1 MTKRELREQRRAH
14 RLAAEQAAAAADT
27 RRRRLWRLGL
37 AVGVAAILVA
47 IAAAASNSKETPP
60 ANGSAAAL
68 FAGVQEENG
77 VLGNPD
83 APVTITEYVDL
94 QCPICA
100 EASKQTLPALVN
112 DYVKTGKVKLQART
126 LSFLGPDSIRAA
138 KVAAGA
144 QEQGRLWAFLET
156 FYASQGTENSGYVTD
171 DFLREVAAAAGVD
184 AEKAMDFADTPKAQ
198 QALERANGD
207 AAAVKA
213 DSTPTFT
220 IKRGDG
226 PETIIAVGVTDL
238 SAALDKELAR

>member
-14 RLAAEQAAAAADT
+14 RLAAEQAATAAAT
-27 RRRRLWRLGL
+27 RRRRLPRLGMAAGL
-37 AVGVAAILVA
+37 AAILVA
-47 IAAAASNSKETPP
+47 IAAAVSNSDEVAPP
-60 ANGSAAAL
+60 SANAATIV
-68 FAGVQEENG
+68 AGIPEKNG
-77 VLGNPD
+77 VLGDPD
-83 APVTITEYVDL
+83 APVTVTEYVDL

-100 EASKQTLPALVN
+100 EASKQTLPPLIA
-112 DYVKTGKVKLQART
+112 DYVRTGKVKLQART

-144 QEQGRLWAFLET
+144 QEQGRLWAFLEI

-184 AEKAMDFADTPKAQ
+184 AEKALDFADTAQAQ
-198 QALERANGD
+198 QALDRADGD

-220 IKRGDG
+220 VKRGDG
-226 PETIIAVGVTDL
+226 PEQVVGVGVTDL
-238 SAALDKELAR
+238 SAALDKEPAR